1 MRERLDGWS
10 IKLSVCRHLAFTLDG
25 CAEIERDGA
34 RIQDSKFRIRYN
46 FLILSEEA
54 DRGEKRRSP
63 FRLLM
68 FYTSLMKTLSPDTS
82 PEVERIMIEGYR
94 KMSAARKLEIMQD
107 LINAACLLALGDI
120 KRTHPKA
127 DQHEIMLRL
136 ASRRIEPEL
145 MRKAFGW
152 NPEVEGY

>member
-1 MRERLDGWS
+1 
-10 IKLSVCRHLAFTLDG
+10 VAV
-25 CAEIERDGA
+25 GA
-34 RIQDSKFRIRYN
+34 RSLPLPVLYCHSTN
-46 FLILSEEA
+46 FAWFDLE
-54 DRGEKRRSP
+54 RKTP
-63 FRLLM
+63 FNASALL

-127 DQHEIMLRL
+127 DRREIMLRL

-152 NPEVEGY
+152 DPEVEGY